1 MNLNSKIAIVTG
13 AGQGIGKAI
22 ALRLAKAGADIVLMD
37 ISLADVP
44 TQTGEGG
51 AITIWK
57 SPPDLNIVAD
67 SHAAPALHVAEEI
80 AALGRR
86 VLPLGVDVSLSSQVD
101 AAVKHVLSEF
111 GRVDILVNNAG
122 IAGRTLPLTDL
133 EESDW
138 NAVISVNLT
147 GVFLCCKAVIG
158 TMIAQD
164 YGRIVN
170 IASIAG
176 KEGNPTLIP
185 YSVSKAGVICLTK
198 ALAKEVTDYNIRV
211 NAVSPAVIE
220 TPILEG
226 MAQSTIDYMVSKI
239 PLGRVG
245 KPEEVAAVV
254 NFLASDEASF
264 VTGQCYDVSGGRAT
278 Y

>member
-1 MNLNSKIAIVTG
+1 MNLKNKIAIVTG

-22 ALRLAKAGADIVLMD
+22 ALRLANAGADI
-37 ISLADVP
+37 
-44 TQTGEGG
+44 
-51 AITIWK
+51 AIM
-57 SPPDLNIVAD
+57 DLNLSSAEVVAKNI
-67 SHAAPALHVAEEI
+67 EN
-80 AALGRR
+80 LGRR
-86 VLPLGVDVSLSSQVD
+86 ALPFQADVSQSTDVNTAVD
-101 AAVKHVLSEF
+101 TVLSEF
-111 GRVDILVNNAG
+111 GRIDILVNNAG

-133 EESDW
+133 DESDW
-138 NAVISVNLT
+138 DTVIGVNLT

-211 NAVSPAVIE
+211 NAVSPAVIG

>member
-1 MNLNSKIAIVTG
+1 MMNLNDKKAIVTG

-22 ALRLAKAGADIVLMD
+22 ALRLANAGADV
-37 ISLADVP
+37 
-44 TQTGEGG
+44 
-51 AITIWK
+51 AIL
-57 SPPDLNIVAD
+57 DLNL
-67 SHAAPALHVAEEI
+67 SSAEEVSKEI
-80 AALGRR
+80 ETLGRQSI
-86 VLPLGVDVSLSSQVD
+86 PIPTDVSYSDDVN
-101 AAVKHVLSEF
+101 AAVDKVLSEF

-138 NAVISVNLT
+138 DAVIGVNLS

-158 TMIAQD
+158 HMIAQD

-176 KEGNPTLIP
+176 KEGNPTMIP

-198 ALAKEVTDYNIRV
+198 ALAREVTDYNIRV

-220 TPILEG
+220 TPIMDG
-226 MAQSTIDYMVSKI
+226 MEQTTIDYMVSKI

-245 KPEEVAAVV
+245 RPEEVASVV
-254 NFLASDEASF
+254 NFLASDEVSF

>member
-1 MNLNSKIAIVTG
+1 MKLNDKIAIVTG
-13 AGQGIGKAI
+13 AGQGIGEAI
-22 ALRLAKAGADIVLMD
+22 ARRLANAGADVAIMD
-37 ISLADVP
+37 LNLSAAEAVAQQLEGVGRKALPLQADVS
-44 TQTGEGG
+44 Q
-51 AITIWK
+51 
-57 SPPDLNIVAD
+57 
-67 SHAAPALHVAEEI
+67 AAEVN
-80 AALGRR
+80 
-86 VLPLGVDVSLSSQVD
+86 
-101 AAVKHVLSEF
+101 AAVAQVLSTF

-122 IAGRTLPLTDL
+122 IAGRTLPLTELD
-133 EESDW
+133 EADW
-138 NAVISVNLT
+138 HAVIGVNLT
-147 GVFLCCKAVIG
+147 GVFLCCKAVIEP
-158 TMIAQD
+158 MIAQD

-198 ALAKEVTDYNIRV
+198 ALAKEVTDYDIRV

-220 TPILEG
+220 TPILAG
-226 MAQSTIDYMVSKI
+226 MAQSTVDYMVSKI

-245 KPEEVAAVV
+245 NPEEVAAVV

>member
-1 MNLNSKIAIVTG
+1 MNLNNKIAIVTG

-22 ALRLAKAGADIVLMD
+22 ALRLARSGADVAIMD
-37 ISLADVP
+37 LNLPSAEVVGKEIEKLDRRALPIQADVSQS
-44 TQTGEGG
+44 T
-51 AITIWK
+51 
-57 SPPDLNIVAD
+57 DV
-67 SHAAPALHVAEEI
+67 HAAVDK
-80 AALGRR
+80 
-86 VLPLGVDVSLSSQVD
+86 VL
-101 AAVKHVLSEF
+101 AEF
-111 GRVDILVNNAG
+111 GRIDILVNNAG

-133 EESDW
+133 DESDW
-138 NAVISVNLT
+138 DAVIGVNLT
-147 GVFLCCKAVIG
+147 GVFLCCKAVID
-158 TMIAQD
+158 TMITQD

-211 NAVSPAVIE
+211 NAVSPAVIG

-226 MAQSTIDYMVSKI
+226 MAQSTIDYMISKI

>member
-1 MNLNSKIAIVTG
+1 MKLDDRIAIVTG

-22 ALRLAKAGADIVLMD
+22 ALRLANAGADVAIMD
-37 ISLADVP
+37 INLSAAEAAAQEIEGVGRKALPLQADV
-44 TQTGEGG
+44 
-51 AITIWK
+51 
-57 SPPDLNIVAD
+57 
-67 SHAAPALHVAEEI
+67 
-80 AALGRR
+80 
-86 VLPLGVDVSLSSQVD
+86 SQA
-101 AAVKHVLSEF
+101 AAVNAAVAQVLSTF

-122 IAGRTLPLTDL
+122 IAGRTLPLTEL
-133 EESDW
+133 EETDW
-138 NAVISVNLT
+138 NAVMGVNLT
-147 GVFLCCKAVIG
+147 GVFLCCKAVIDA
-158 TMIAQD
+158 MIAQD

-220 TPILEG
+220 TPILAG
-226 MAQSTIDYMVSKI
+226 MAQSTVDYMVSKI

>member
-1 MNLNSKIAIVTG
+1 MDITGKIAIVTG

-22 ALRLAKAGADIVLMD
+22 SLRLANAGADV
-37 ISLADVP
+37 
-44 TQTGEGG
+44 
-51 AITIWK
+51 AIL
-57 SPPDLNIVAD
+57 DLNLQSAETVAKEIETMGR
-67 SHAAPALHVAEEI
+67 HAIPI
-80 AALGRR
+80 Q
-86 VLPLGVDVSLSSQVD
+86 VDVSKSENVN
-101 AAVKHVLSEF
+101 AAVRRTLTEF
-111 GRVDILVNNAG
+111 GRIDILVNNAG

-133 EESDW
+133 DESDW
-138 NAVISVNLT
+138 DEVIGVNLS

-176 KEGNPTLIP
+176 KEGNPTMIP

-198 ALAKEVTDYNIRV
+198 ALAKEVADYNIRV

-220 TPILEG
+220 TPIMDG

-239 PLGRVG
+239 PLGRIG

>member
-1 MNLNSKIAIVTG
+1 MKLNDRIAIVTG

-22 ALRLAKAGADIVLMD
+22 ALRLANAGADVAIMD
-37 ISLADVP
+37 INLSAAEAAAKEIEGVGRKALPLQADV
-44 TQTGEGG
+44 
-51 AITIWK
+51 
-57 SPPDLNIVAD
+57 
-67 SHAAPALHVAEEI
+67 
-80 AALGRR
+80 
-86 VLPLGVDVSLSSQVD
+86 SQA
-101 AAVKHVLSEF
+101 AAVNAAVAQVLSTF

-122 IAGRTLPLTDL
+122 IAGRTLPLTEL
-133 EESDW
+133 EETDW
-138 NAVISVNLT
+138 DAVMGVNLT
-147 GVFLCCKAVIG
+147 GVFLCCKAVID

-220 TPILEG
+220 TPILAG
-226 MAQSTIDYMVSKI
+226 MAQSTVDYMVSKI

>member
-1 MNLNSKIAIVTG
+1 MNLTDKIAIVTG

-22 ALRLAKAGADIVLMD
+22 AIRLANAGANVATLDVNMD
-37 ISLADVP
+37 AAESAAREIEATGGSAIAVQADV
-44 TQTGEGG
+44 TQ
-51 AITIWK
+51 A
-57 SPPDLNIVAD
+57 N
-67 SHAAPALHVAEEI
+67 
-80 AALGRR
+80 
-86 VLPLGVDVSLSSQVD
+86 DVN
-101 AAVKHVLSEF
+101 AAVEKVTSTF

-122 IAGRTLPLTDL
+122 IAGPTLPLTDL
-133 EESDW
+133 EEADW
-138 NAVISVNLT
+138 DAVIGVNLT
-147 GVFLCCKAVIG
+147 GVFLCCKAVIRP
-158 TMIAQD
+158 MIDQD

-211 NAVSPAVIE
+211 NAVSPAVIQ

-226 MAQSTIDYMVSKI
+226 MAQSTIDYMVGKI

>member
-1 MNLNSKIAIVTG
+1 MNLNNKIAIVTG

-22 ALRLAKAGADIVLMD
+22 ALRLANAGADVAIMD
-37 ISLADVP
+37 LNLSSASAVTKEIEKLGRQALSIEADVSQS
-44 TQTGEGG
+44 TDVNA
-51 AITIWK
+51 AIDK
-57 SPPDLNIVAD
+57 
-67 SHAAPALHVAEEI
+67 
-80 AALGRR
+80 
-86 VLPLGVDVSLSSQVD
+86 
-101 AAVKHVLSEF
+101 VLSEF

-138 NAVISVNLT
+138 NDVIGVNLT
-147 GVFLCCKAVIG
+147 GVFLCCKAVID

-176 KEGNPTLIP
+176 KEGNPTMIP

-220 TPILEG
+220 TPIMEG
-226 MAQSTIDYMVSKI
+226 MAQTTIDYMISKI

>member
-1 MNLNSKIAIVTG
+1 MKLNDKIAIVTG
-13 AGQGIGKAI
+13 AGQGIGEAI
-22 ALRLAKAGADIVLMD
+22 ARRLANAGADVAIMD
-37 ISLADVP
+37 LNLSAAEAVAQQLEGVGRKALPLQADVS
-44 TQTGEGG
+44 Q
-51 AITIWK
+51 
-57 SPPDLNIVAD
+57 
-67 SHAAPALHVAEEI
+67 AAEVN
-80 AALGRR
+80 
-86 VLPLGVDVSLSSQVD
+86 
-101 AAVKHVLSEF
+101 AAVAQVLSTF

-133 EESDW
+133 DEADW
-138 NAVISVNLT
+138 HAVIGVNLT
-147 GVFLCCKAVIG
+147 GVFLCCKAVIEP
-158 TMIAQD
+158 MIAQD

-198 ALAKEVTDYNIRV
+198 ALAKEVTDYDIRV

-220 TPILEG
+220 TPILAG
-226 MAQSTIDYMVSKI
+226 MAQSTVDYMVSKI

>member
-1 MNLNSKIAIVTG
+1 MNLNNRIAIVTG
-13 AGQGIGKAI
+13 AGRGIGEAI
-22 ALRLAKAGADIVLMD
+22 ALRLANAGADV
-37 ISLADVP
+37 
-44 TQTGEGG
+44 
-51 AITIWK
+51 AIL
-57 SPPDLNIVAD
+57 DLNLSSAAAVAD
-67 SHAAPALHVAEEI
+67 EI
-80 AALGRR
+80 EKLGRQS
-86 VLPLGVDVSLSSQVD
+86 LPIQTDVSQSTDVN
-101 AAVKHVLSEF
+101 AAVDKVLSEF

-138 NAVISVNLT
+138 NSVIGVNLT
-147 GVFLCCKAVIG
+147 GVFLCCKAVIE

-198 ALAKEVTDYNIRV
+198 ALAKEVTEYNIRV
-211 NAVSPAVIE
+211 NAVSPAVIG
-220 TPILEG
+220 TLILEG
-226 MAQSTIDYMVSKI
+226 MAQSTIDYMVGKI